1 MAITR
6 KCHRGMQLLN
16 RQSRDFERNKSIS
29 ILTRANYF
37 KKARSARDTRIGRPH
52 RNFRCRTFFS
62 SRFGFEIFRKDH
74 YEKILLNSHGPSA
87 LTLVSPTRQ
96 RLFIQNLGRTI
107 QNKRIKV
114 SFARPFRSECA
125 QTVTSAMKNPIPKM
139 VKRYHSKL

>member
-1 MAITR
+1 MR
-6 KCHRGMQLLN
+6 LLN

-52 RNFRCRTFFS
+52 RNFRCRKFFS

-74 YEKILLNSHGPSA
+74 SAKMLLNSHGPST
-87 LTLVSPTRQ
+87 LTLFTP
-96 RLFIQNLGRTI
+96 NLGRTI

-114 SFARPFRSECA
+114 SFARPSSDIIKVNEK
-125 QTVTSAMKNPIPKM
+125 S
-139 VKRYHSKL
+139 LG